1 MVFFRLLIVLL
12 IAAVFFYY
20 ATLVHHFCVN
30 QIFGKLP
37 LHKLVIPFYGWV
49 YLFKNQNK

>member
-1 MVFFRLLIVLL
+1 MIFRFLIGLL

-20 ATLVHHFCVN
+20 ATLVHHFWVN
-30 QIFGKLP
+30 PIFGKIALR
-37 LHKLVIPFYGWV
+37 KLIIPFYGWV